1 MMKQSISRKELCG
14 YLTRLRESMTD
25 GRNFPPSHVR
35 FFDSRSFYYFFSKC
49 PCGSETVEE
58 VLMQM
63 EDCIPLAITEESL
76 QLFLSAY
83 QKENSPYLTHSF
95 LESSKADFLLL
106 VRHAAKDDGQW
117 QAVITL
123 CEGLRQKNTS

>member
-1 MMKQSISRKELCG
+1 MKQSISRKELCG
-14 YLTRLRESMTD
+14 YLTLLRESMTD

-58 VLMQM
+58 VLLQM

-83 QKENSPYLTHSF
+83 QKDTSPYLTHSF

-123 CEGLRQKNTS
+123 CEGLRQKNTC